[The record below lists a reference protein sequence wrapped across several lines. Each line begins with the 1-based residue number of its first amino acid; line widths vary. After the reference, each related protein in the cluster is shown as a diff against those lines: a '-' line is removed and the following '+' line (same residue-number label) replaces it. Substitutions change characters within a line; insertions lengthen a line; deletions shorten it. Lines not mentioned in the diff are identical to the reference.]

1 MSFSTGGGGARVSM
15 ETLNGS
21 IRVVRQ

>member
-1 MSFSTGGGGARVSM
+1 M

-21 IRVVRQ
+21 IKMNGSWRNACPNEPGN